1 MCLFAIKHFV
11 DANINNR
18 AKKSLYVKTSEFEIC
33 KIIKSQKT
41 QTLPNLINFHKIR
54 QTPHFLISSNTCKAF
69 NHSIHSGLYPDLLKI
84 VKAILIFEKGD
95 PTSVNNYRPIS
106 ILNPINK
113 IFENGLL

>member
-1 MCLFAIKHFV
+1 MSKHLYLKFV
-11 DANINNR
+11 KLSNH
-18 AKKSLYVKTSEFEIC
+18 
-33 KIIKSQKT
+33 KT
-41 QTLPNLINFHKIR
+41 QSLPNLINFHKIR

-84 VKAILIFEKGD
+84 VKPILIFEKGE
-95 PTSVNNYRPIS
+95 PTPLNNYRPIS